1 MGGRRGRGGGG
12 RGGGGNVGGG
22 EELRGG
28 GVEGRREVGG
38 EEKGMWEEEEEGDIQ
53 EGEGKSIIMYVQYI
67 ANSIITYT
75 FKHLSYNQQLHDTN
89 SVLL

>member
-1 MGGRRGRGGGG
+1 M
-12 RGGGGNVGGG
+12 
-22 EELRGG
+22 
-28 GVEGRREVGG
+28 GG
-38 EEKGMWEEEEEGDIQ
+38 EEKGMWEEEEEEEGDIQ